1 MASLYKRGRQF
12 WISYRLNG
20 RRVQL
25 ALDTTN
31 ERIARDKKRQIE
43 YELTVGLLQTAS
55 RLPLAAVVEDFCQHL
70 QARSP
75 HKARRTDFGRLRCFF
90 GPICKSLHL
99 GTRGGQSQ
107 KPSPDKYAHAHLRV
121 ELLEDLTSEM
131 INRFISA
138 RLRESAWA
146 AKTANSH
153 REILHRLFAFAIK
166 HHGFCSRDRRYP
178 NPGAAVERH
187 SEPAPEIRFLKL
199 DEVEEQLHILEDHPA
214 LRALVATYIYAGLR
228 REEALWLTHDDLDLE
243 QRMIR
248 VRAKTID
255 GEYWQP
261 KTKRNRAVPI
271 SEPLSAILRAYE
283 PPCRSY
289 WFFPS
294 PAGLRWNPDNLS
306 QDLRAINRKQD
317 LDWSCLDYRHTF
329 GSQLAQKG
337 ESLYKIATLM
347 GNSPGICQRHYAAL
361 IPEAMHETVEF
372 VRTEPQTTKDPE
384 TKVLLEQILQKLE
397 EKQPVGPQRPRLR
410 LVGTGDGDQ
419 STC

>member
-1 MASLYKRGRQF
+1 MQH
-12 WISYRLNG
+12 
-20 RRVQL
+20 
-25 ALDTTN
+25 ALDKTN

-43 YELTVGLLQTAS
+43 YELSTGTLPTIS
-55 RLPLAAVVEDFCQHL
+55 RLPLAAVIEDFCQHL
-70 QARSP
+70 KARSP
-75 HKARRTDFGRLRCFF
+75 HKAGRTDFGRLRCFF
-90 GPICKSLHL
+90 GPICESLHL
-99 GTRGGQSQ
+99 GTRGGQSK

-121 ELLEDLTSEM
+121 ELFEDITPEM

-178 NPGAAVERH
+178 NPAAAVERQ

-199 DEVEEQLHILEDHPA
+199 DEVDEQLHILEDHPT
-214 LRALVATYIYAGLR
+214 LRVLVATYIYAGLR
-228 REEALWLTHDDLDLE
+228 REEALWLTHEDVALE
-243 QRMIR
+243 QLMIR

-261 KTKRNRAVPI
+261 KTRRNRAAPI
-271 SEPLSAILRAYE
+271 SEPLLAILRAYE
-283 PPCRSY
+283 PPHRSI

-294 PAGLRWNPDNLS
+294 PAGKRWNPDNLS
-306 QDLRAINRKQD
+306 QDLRAINRKHD

-347 GNSPGICQRHYAAL
+347 GNSPGICQRHCAAL
-361 IPEAMHETVEF
+361 IPKAMHETVEF
-372 VRTEPQTTKDPE
+372 VRTEPQASKDPE
-384 TKVLLEQILQKLE
+384 TKALLEQILQKLE
-397 EKQPVGPQRPRLR
+397 EKQPVEPQKPRLR
-410 LVGTGDGDQ
+410 MVGTRDGDQ